1 MHGVFCCLVAGL
13 VLPSRM
19 SLTTVAVASFETQRA
34 TTPAAIEHSPG
45 PRTSALPAPDD
56 LSDETMLRIIKQ
68 EMSDSDVNALVWKYL
83 GYRYD
88 SNTDAWDSS
97 QVFPNWRS
105 KYPQPP
111 DLIGVTRT
119 YTREVDEPV
128 LRAVQSLQR
137 SVAKEHKN
145 NLKAFLK
152 PLGWK
157 GYTMDGLTPN
167 MTRRAQVA
175 TWLLYY
181 REALH
186 GVPIDELRRRRE
198 RRAQEEAARK
208 AAGEVI
214 APTGTSA
221 QSVV

>member
-1 MHGVFCCLVAGL
+1 MCTYIPFAYKRWKKDT
-13 VLPSRM
+13 PN
-19 SLTTVAVASFETQRA
+19 SL
-34 TTPAAIEHSPG
+34 
-45 PRTSALPAPDD
+45 
-56 LSDETMLRIIKQ
+56 
-68 EMSDSDVNALVWKYL
+68 N
-83 GYRYD
+83 
-88 SNTDAWDSS
+88 
-97 QVFPNWRS
+97 
-105 KYPQPP
+105 
-111 DLIGVTRT
+111 
-119 YTREVDEPV
+119 EPKNN
-128 LRAVQSLQR
+128 LN
-137 SVAKEHKN
+137 EHKN